1 MRIKLWEPGTFLS
14 SIVERL
20 HYSPSLPCGWAVWLS
35 TTSQSLG
42 TAEWLRL
49 KLSADDS
56 TASTETAAL
65 DRIMIPNPDSKSTS
79 RDHGPGIIIV
89 DLTPSTDEG

>member
-1 MRIKLWEPGTFLS
+1 MAQRHSIKLVESKRDEHTDLDIVDSKFRTRPLS
-14 SIVERL
+14 SIVEHL
-20 HYSPSLPCGWAVWLS
+20 HYSPPLPSGWAVWLS

-56 TASTETAAL
+56 TASTENAAL
-65 DRIMIPNPDSKSTS
+65 DRIMMPNPDS
-79 RDHGPGIIIV
+79 
-89 DLTPSTDEG
+89 